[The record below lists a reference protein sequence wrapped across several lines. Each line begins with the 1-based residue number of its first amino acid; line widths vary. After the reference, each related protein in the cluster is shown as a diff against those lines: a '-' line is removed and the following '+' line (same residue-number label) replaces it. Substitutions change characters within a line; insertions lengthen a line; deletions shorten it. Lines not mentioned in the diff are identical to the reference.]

1 MTQES
6 KTGKGARRRVS
17 PKGPAVPPDFPE
29 EDEPISTAPVV
40 FTSRSIELDQDFLP
54 EHFFRELVGAYLS
67 GADEIVV
74 LQRGGIRAAS
84 RSVVAAFV
92 ARIGGYPACEE
103 RRGRL
108 VLWNLGDL
116 SPTDLPALTK
126 RLGARALEL
135 LQRSGDARAQSL
147 SEADWDSLDDPIDRA
162 AWEVHR
168 VVERSCRVGGP
179 DHNPGVNVLG
189 WLEAARALERIA
201 DHAVLIGVNG
211 ARWRATRPSESQ
223 LALLADFHLRA
234 VEYVRSVLEVLSHQ
248 RADQANSLID
258 FGGAL
263 RETVRTLVDRLIPVR
278 DPVEAHSPA
287 AIVPLSWMLHSL
299 ERTAAYGQDLAEVV
313 LDYAGASVHRP
324 IPQTAVVGPVSL
336 P

>member
-1 MTQES
+1 M
-6 KTGKGARRRVS
+6 
-17 PKGPAVPPDFPE
+17 
-29 EDEPISTAPVV
+29 APVV
-40 FTSRSIELDQDFLP
+40 FTSRSIDLEDDVLP

-74 LQRGGIRAAS
+74 IQRGGIRGGT

-108 VLWNLGDL
+108 VLWNLGDP
-116 SPTDLPALTK
+116 SPTDLPGLTY
-126 RLGARALEL
+126 RLGERVVDL
-135 LQRSGDARAQSL
+135 LRRSADVRRLTL
-147 SEADWDSLDDPIDRA
+147 SEADWESLDDPVDRA
-162 AWEVHR
+162 AWEIHR
-168 VVERSCRVGGP
+168 VVERSTRIGEGAIGRGL
-179 DHNPGVNVLG
+179 DTLG

-201 DHAVLIGVNG
+201 DHAVLIGVNS
-211 ARWRATRPSESQ
+211 ARWRATRPSETQ
-223 LALLADFHLRA
+223 LALISDFHTRA
-234 VEYVRSVLEVLSHQ
+234 IDYVRSVLRVLSHQ

-263 RETVRTLVDRLIPVR
+263 RETARTLVDRLIPVR

-299 ERTAAYGQDLAEVV
+299 ERTIAYGQDLAEVA
-313 LDYAGASVHRP
+313 LDHGELFPTSAGASRARLSSRAM
-324 IPQTAVVGPVSL
+324 ISAGGNEKQ
-336 P
+336 